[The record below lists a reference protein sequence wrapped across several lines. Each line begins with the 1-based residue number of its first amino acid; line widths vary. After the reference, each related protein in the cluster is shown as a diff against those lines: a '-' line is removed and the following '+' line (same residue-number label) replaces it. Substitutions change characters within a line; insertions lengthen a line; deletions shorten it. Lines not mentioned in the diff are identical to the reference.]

1 MSTPR
6 RTPLAL
12 IERLDRDGMV
22 VRDDPIHAWPV
33 TLGRSL
39 DCDIV
44 LDDPHVAARHAR
56 LDEQGGVLVLEVGQT
71 TINGAHVGNR
81 HHAGGSRVE
90 LAGGD
95 VWRLGATRL
104 RVRRAAD
111 VLAPER
117 PLSEHALASSALH
130 TAHPADWMSLLGWL
144 VLVLGWM
151 AGQQWLDSD
160 PGRSAASG
168 LYTLLGASFGLA
180 AWALLWS
187 LGSKLFQGRLQY
199 LAHLRIALKYT
210 LAWMLVSFVPPA
222 LSFVTGL
229 SVLSRISDVL
239 GIVVMCALVWSHLCV
254 LLPGRRRMLALGLAT
269 AFVVGTGLGG
279 WLQHQRSGRWFSE
292 LYSAALLPPALR
304 LAPTSAPGT
313 LIDDARKLRA
323 PLDEQV
329 QEEAKDQGGA
339 ADEAEDAENGED
351 GEDAKKDAKD

>member
-1 MSTPR
+1 MSAPV
-6 RTPLAL
+6 AL

-22 VRDDPIHAWPV
+22 VRDDPVHAWPV
-33 TLGRSL
+33 TLGRGL

-56 LDEQGGVLVLEVGQT
+56 LDEQAGVLVLEVGE

-81 HHAGGSRVE
+81 RHAGGARVE

-104 RVRRAAD
+104 RVRRASD

-130 TAHPADWMSLLGWL
+130 AAHPADWASLFGWI

-151 AGQQWLDSD
+151 AGQQWLESD
-160 PGRSAASG
+160 PGRSAVSN

-180 AWALLWS
+180 GWALLWS

-199 LAHLRIALKYT
+199 LTHLRIVLKYT
-210 LAWMLVSFVPPA
+210 VAWMLVGFVPPA

-229 SVLSRISDVL
+229 GWLSRISDVL
-239 GIVVMCALVWSHLCV
+239 GIAVMCALVWAHLCV
-254 LLPGRRRMLALGLAT
+254 LLPGRRRMLALGLST
-269 AFVVGTGLGG
+269 AFLVGIGLSS
-279 WLQHQRSGRWFSE
+279 WLQHQRSGRWFGE

-304 LAPTSAPGT
+304 LAPTSPPAA
-313 LIDDARKLRA
+313 LVDDARKLR
-323 PLDEQV
+323 PSLDEQV
-329 QEEAKDQGGA
+329 REEADQDDP
-339 ADEAEDAENGED
+339 ADEGADAEAEG
-351 GEDAKKDAKD
+351 KDAAKD